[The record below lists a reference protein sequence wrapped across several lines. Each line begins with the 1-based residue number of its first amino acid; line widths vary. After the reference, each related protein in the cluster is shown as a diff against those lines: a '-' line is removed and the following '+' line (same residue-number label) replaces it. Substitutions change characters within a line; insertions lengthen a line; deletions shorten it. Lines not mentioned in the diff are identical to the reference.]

1 MIAIIDYGMGNLR
14 SVQKACEYAGFVAK
28 VTDEKRDIR
37 TASHII
43 LPGVGAARDAIAALR
58 NRDLWDTVVMQARSG
73 KPFLGICLGMQLLFD
88 VSMENGENECLG
100 LIPGK
105 VVPFD
110 VPGLRVPQIG
120 WNSLQVRENP
130 LFSAKGPEKYVYF
143 VHSYYAA
150 QVPEEYV
157 IATAD
162 YGGAF
167 VAAVQRGNLFGTQ
180 FHPEKSGET
189 GIEMIRRFGGM
200 KK

>member
-1 MIAIIDYGMGNLR
+1 M
-14 SVQKACEYAGFVAK
+14 
-28 VTDEKRDIR
+28 
-37 TASHII
+37 
-43 LPGVGAARDAIAALR
+43 
-58 NRDLWDTVVMQARSG
+58 
-73 KPFLGICLGMQLLFD
+73 
-88 VSMENGENECLG
+88 
-100 LIPGK
+100 
-105 VVPFD
+105 
-110 VPGLRVPQIG
+110 PGLRVPQIG